1 MYVGCVQVSQ
11 REAAIRSRPDFGADS
26 PAAGSIEGKGKD
38 LSEAI
43 G

>member
-1 MYVGCVQVSQ
+1 MGVFAQVSQ
-11 REAAIRSRPDFGADS
+11 REAAIRSRPEFAAES
-26 PAAGSIEGKGKD
+26 TAAGSIEGKGKD